1 MAEDRLERAEERIA
15 HLMRAVDDLSEVV
28 ARQAAEIDRL
38 TRRVALLIEREARR
52 EAEAGPAGDEANVK
66 PPHW

>member
-1 MAEDRLERAEERIA
+1 MDRFEALEERIA

-28 ARQAAEIDRL
+28 AGQAKEIEL
-38 TRRVALLIEREARR
+38 LNRRVWMLMEREAM
-52 EAEAGPAGDEANVK
+52 AGEGPEANVR